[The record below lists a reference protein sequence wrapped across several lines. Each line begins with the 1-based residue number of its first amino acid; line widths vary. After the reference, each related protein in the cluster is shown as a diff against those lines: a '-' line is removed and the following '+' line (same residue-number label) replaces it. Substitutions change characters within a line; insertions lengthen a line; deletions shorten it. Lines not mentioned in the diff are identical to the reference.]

1 MYNIFFFL
9 KNALSTY
16 FRPGRQTV
24 ERFKSFIESNKLE
37 KFLQDIQ
44 PDLSSSKVEEH
55 VIRNAAKGD
64 HTEARS
70 GSEAHKMNIL
80 KRRILEEKE
89 TFFFIV
95 HDEAHYAPLK
105 NSMVDCFINDEQI
118 IAASNVILLQ
128 VSATPYCLVTQ
139 DSRIDPKNQIDM
151 FR

>member
-1 MYNIFFFL
+1 ML
-9 KNALSTY
+9 TY

-80 KRRILEEKE
+80 KKRILEEKE

-105 NSMVDCFINDEQI
+105 NNLADFFINDRQI
-118 IAASNVILLQ
+118 ISAPNLILLQ
-128 VSATPYCLVTQ
+128 VSATPYNLVTQ
-139 DSRIDPKNQIDM
+139 DSRIKKKNRIDM
-151 FR
+151 VKLR